1 MLTDGKT
8 CAMLLAL
15 LPLLRCP
22 FCAAGPVS
30 AERTSGDSDERIDN
44 GTLVC
49 AACGRTTEVVDRVWQ
64 AMGDH
69 TWSKT
74 LAQIS
79 NVTPPTAQ
87 IYERLWRV
95 RSLSLLSGRSF
106 PNEEELHELTDAL
119 RPEPGKVFVDVAC
132 SEGFYARALASRG
145 ATVVAIDHSRP
156 FLRRVI
162 HRSGNLPVVAV
173 RAMAQH
179 LPIVSGGLD
188 GAAMGASLN
197 EIGDQTTAVAEMARV
212 VRPGGAV
219 FSMSLTTATTRF
231 GRVVQRVLAPAGI
244 TVPTADATVEMFE
257 GAGLRVDSRRLDRIV
272 LRVAATE
279 PLAYDGSV

>member
-1 MLTDGKT
+1 
-8 CAMLLAL
+8 MLLTI

-22 FCAAGPVS
+22 FCAEGSVS
-30 AERTSGDSDERIDN
+30 ASRIVEGDDVRIDN
-44 GTLVC
+44 GTLAC
-49 AACGRTTEVVDRVWQ
+49 AACGRTTEVIDRVWQ

-74 LAQIS
+74 VAQIS
-79 NVTPPTAQ
+79 NVTPPTPQ

-106 PNEEELHELTDAL
+106 PNDEELLELTDAL
-119 RPEPGKVFVDVAC
+119 RPEAGKVFVDVAC
-132 SEGFYARALASRG
+132 SEGLYARALAARG
-145 ATVVAIDHSRP
+145 ATVIAVDHSRP

-162 HRSGNLPVVAV
+162 HRTGDLPIVAV

-188 GAAMGASLN
+188 GAGMGASLN
-197 EIGDQTTAVAEMARV
+197 EIGDQLTAVAEMARV

-219 FSMSLTTATTRF
+219 FSMSLTTATTRR
-231 GRVVQRVLAPAGI
+231 GRIIQRVLAPSGI
-244 TVPTADATVEMFE
+244 RVPTADATVAMFE
-257 GAGLRVDSRRLDRIV
+257 QAGLRVDSRRLDRIV
-272 LRVAATE
+272 LRVAATR
-279 PLAYDGSV
+279 P

>member
-1 MLTDGKT
+1 MLRS
-8 CAMLLAL
+8 L

-30 AERTSGDSDERIDN
+30 ATQIVTADDARIDN
-44 GTLVC
+44 GTLGC
-49 AACGRTTEVVDRVWQ
+49 AACGRSTEVVDRIWH
-64 AMGDH
+64 AMGTH

-79 NVTPPTAQ
+79 NVTPPTPQ
-87 IYERLWRV
+87 LYERLWRV

-106 PNEEELHELTDAL
+106 PNNEELDELTDAL
-119 RPEPGKVFVDVAC
+119 RPGAGKVFVDVAC
-132 SEGFYARALASRG
+132 SEGLYARALATRG
-145 ATVVAIDHSRP
+145 ATVIAIDHSRP

-162 HRSGNLPVVAV
+162 HRAGDLPIVAV

-188 GAAMGASLN
+188 GAGMGASLN
-197 EIGDQTTAVAEMARV
+197 EIGDQPTAVAEMARV

-219 FSMSLTTATTRF
+219 FSMSLTTATTRR
-231 GRVVQRVLAPAGI
+231 GRIIQRMLAPSGI

-257 GAGLRVDSRRLDRIV
+257 QAGLTVDSRRLDRIV
-272 LRVAATE
+272 LRVAATRR
-279 PLAYDGSV
+279 GG